1 MPRGPLLERLRPSSR
16 QTVALAYALILVV
29 GAVRAWTARYAMN
42 PDGICYLDLGDAF
55 FRHKWFDVVNG
66 YWSPLYAFF
75 LGLALFVVKPARW
88 WEFPIA
94 HVVNFIMFVFSLAGF
109 EFFLRTLRQDRGTD
123 ARDENAQG
131 LTEPSLLALSYA
143 IFLWTSL
150 ELITVWAL
158 GADMCLAA
166 FIYLAAGLLLRIRRR
181 FSVQLAICL
190 GLVLGL
196 AYLTKAIMF
205 PLGLVFI
212 LIGLFCI
219 SRQAM
224 ARYLF
229 SVTITFLVISGP
241 WLMALSHAKG
251 RLDFG
256 DSGRLAYSAYVAPG
270 GRLLNWQ
277 GQPPGS
283 GVPIHTT
290 RRIFENPPVY
300 EFSSPVGGTYPPSYD
315 PSYWNEG
322 RKWKFDARAQAMV
335 ILAGL
340 FFYADLMFRN
350 QSGLAAGTLA
360 LILAG
365 GVATRNAILKNWPLL
380 AMSFAAMGLYLLV
393 LVEPRYVAAYVGVL
407 WLAMAFGV
415 RLTTEQRKMAEYLVL
430 GIVVTIFVSI
440 AYSTGHALKSGDP
453 GIPLYS
459 AANQITVADE
469 LEKMGV
475 KPGDRIAVVGDGNW
489 AYWARAGKLKIVS
502 TIMSPDVPAF
512 WSAGPDQREHIYHL
526 FGSTGAKAVVSA
538 SFPAAGEHWQKIG
551 NSDFY
556 VRMLE

>member
-1 MPRGPLLERLRPSSR
+1 
-16 QTVALAYALILVV
+16 
-29 GAVRAWTARYAMN
+29 MN
-42 PDGICYLDLGDAF
+42 PDGIGYLDLGDAF
-55 FRHKWFDVVNG
+55 FLHKWFDVVNG
-66 YWSPLYAFF
+66 YWSPLYASL
-75 LGLALFVVKPARW
+75 LGLALFIVKPSRW
-88 WEFPIA
+88 WEFPTA
-94 HVVNFIMFVFSLAGF
+94 HVVNFILFLFSLACF
-109 EFFLRTLRQDRGTD
+109 EFLLRSLRQDLRD
-123 ARDENAQG
+123 NARDENLQG
-131 LTEPSLLALSYA
+131 LTEPSLLAFSYA

-150 ELITVWAL
+150 ELITVWDLAP
-158 GADMCLAA
+158 DMCLAA

-181 FSVQLAICL
+181 FSVRLSIVL
-190 GLVLGL
+190 GVVLGL

-205 PLGLVFI
+205 PLSLVFI

-219 SRQAM
+219 QRQAM

-229 SVTITFLVISGP
+229 TVTLTFLVICGP

-256 DSGRLAYSAYVAPG
+256 DSGRLAYSALVAPG

-300 EFSSPVGGTYPPSYD
+300 EFSNPVGGTYPPSYD

-322 RKWKFDARAQAMV
+322 RKWKFDARSQAMV

-340 FFYADLMFRN
+340 FTYADLIFRN
-350 QSGLAAGTLA
+350 QAGLAAGALA

-380 AMSFAAMGLYLLV
+380 SMVFVAMGVYLLV
-393 LVEPRYVAAYVGVL
+393 LVESRYVAAYLSIL
-407 WLAMAFGV
+407 WLAIVFGV
-415 RLTTEQRKMAEYLVL
+415 RLTTEQLRIAQYLVL
-430 GIVVTIFVSI
+430 SVVVTMFISI

-453 GIPLYS
+453 GTPIYS
-459 AANQITVADE
+459 AANQIKIADA

-475 KPGDRIAVVGDGNW
+475 KAGDRIAVLGDANW
-489 AYWARAGKLKIVS
+489 AYWARSGKLKIVS
-502 TIMSPDVPAF
+502 TIMSMDVPAF
-512 WSAGPDQREHIYHL
+512 WSTGPDQREHIYHL
-526 FGSTGAKAVVSA
+526 FGSTGAKAVISMSLPVASEHWSGAKAVVST
-538 SFPAAGEHWQKIG
+538 SPPVAGEHWQKIG
-551 NSDFY
+551 DSDYY

>member
-1 MPRGPLLERLRPSSR
+1 MPQGPLLERSRPSSR

-29 GAVRAWTARYAMN
+29 AVVRVWTGRYSMN

-55 FRHKWFDVVNG
+55 FQHKWSQVVNG
-66 YWSPLYAFF
+66 YWSPLYAYL
-75 LGLALFVVKPARW
+75 LGLALFIVKPGRW
-88 WEFPIA
+88 WEFPTA
-94 HVVNFIMFVFSLAGF
+94 HVVNFILFLFSLAGF
-109 EFFLRTLRQDRGTD
+109 EFLLRTLRQDLRTN
-123 ARDENAQG
+123 ARDENVQG

-150 ELITVWAL
+150 ELITIWDIAP
-158 GADMCLAA
+158 DMCLAA

-181 FSVQLAICL
+181 FSVPLSIAM
-190 GLVLGL
+190 GVVLGL

-212 LIGLFCI
+212 LIGLSCI
-219 SRQAM
+219 QRQAR

-241 WLMALSHAKG
+241 WLVALSHAKG

-283 GVPIHTT
+283 GVPLHTT

-322 RKWKFDARAQAMV
+322 RKWKFDVRAQATV

-340 FFYADLMFRN
+340 FTYANLMFRD

-380 AMSFAAMGLYLLV
+380 AMCFVAMGLYLLV
-393 LVEPRYVAAYVGVL
+393 LVESRYVAAYMGVL
-407 WLAMAFGV
+407 WLIIIFGV
-415 RLTTEQRKMAEYLVL
+415 RLTTEQLRIAQYLVL
-430 GIVVTIFVSI
+430 SVVVTILISI
-440 AYSTGHALKSGDP
+440 AYSTGHGLRSGDP
-453 GIPLYS
+453 GIPAYS
-459 AANQITVADE
+459 AANQISIADA

-475 KPGDRIAVVGDGNW
+475 KAGDRIAVAGDGNW

-502 TIMSPDVPAF
+502 TIMSPDLPAF
-512 WSAGPDQREHIYHL
+512 WSAGPDQRENIYHL
-526 FGSTGAKAVVSA
+526 FYSTGAKAVVSM
-538 SFPAAGEHWQKIG
+538 SPPVAGEHWEKIG
-551 NSDFY
+551 DSDFY
-556 VRMLE
+556 VRVLE

>member
-1 MPRGPLLERLRPSSR
+1 
-16 QTVALAYALILVV
+16 
-29 GAVRAWTARYAMN
+29 MN

-55 FRHKWFDVVNG
+55 FQHKWFEVVNG
-66 YWSPLYAFF
+66 YWSPLYAYL
-75 LGLALFVVKPARW
+75 LGLALFMVKPARW
-88 WEFPIA
+88 WEFPTA
-94 HVVNFIMFVFSLAGF
+94 HAVNFVLFLFSLAGF
-109 EFFLRTLRQDRGTD
+109 EFFLRTLRQDLRTNP
-123 ARDENAQG
+123 RDETVQG

-150 ELITVWAL
+150 ELITVWDISP
-158 GADMCLAA
+158 DMCLAA
-166 FIYLAAGLLLRIRRR
+166 LIYLAAGLLLRIRRR
-181 FSVQLAICL
+181 FSVALSIAL
-190 GLVLGL
+190 GIVLGL

-219 SRQAM
+219 QRQAM
-224 ARYLF
+224 TRYLF

-241 WLMALSHAKG
+241 WLVALSHAKG

-283 GVPIHTT
+283 GVPLHTT

-300 EFSSPVGGTYPPSYD
+300 EFASPIGGTYPPSDD

-322 RKWKFDARAQAMV
+322 RKWKFDARAQATV

-340 FFYADLMFRN
+340 FTYANLMFRD

-365 GVATRNAILKNWPLL
+365 GVATRNAILKYWPLL
-380 AMSFAAMGLYLLV
+380 AMCFVAMGLYLLV
-393 LVEPRYVAAYVGVL
+393 LVESRYVAAYMGVL
-407 WLAMAFGV
+407 WLIIVFGV
-415 RLTTEQRKMAEYLVL
+415 RLSTEQLRIAQYLVL
-430 GIVVTIFVSI
+430 SVVFTMLISI
-440 AYSTGHALKSGDP
+440 AYSTGHALRSGDP
-453 GIPLYS
+453 GIPAYS
-459 AANQITVADE
+459 TANQISVADA

-475 KPGDRIAVVGDGNW
+475 KAGDRIAVVGDGNW
-489 AYWARAGKLKIVS
+489 AYWARSGKLKIVS
-502 TIMSPDVPAF
+502 TIMSPDLPAF

-526 FGSTGAKAVVSA
+526 FNSTGAKAVISA
-538 SFPAAGEHWQKIG
+538 TPPVAGEHWQKIG
-551 NSDFY
+551 DSDFY